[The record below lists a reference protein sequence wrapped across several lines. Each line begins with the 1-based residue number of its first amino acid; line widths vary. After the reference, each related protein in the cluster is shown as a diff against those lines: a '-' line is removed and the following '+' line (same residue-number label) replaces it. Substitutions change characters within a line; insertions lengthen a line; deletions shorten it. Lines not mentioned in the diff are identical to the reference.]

1 MRFKVLPED
10 FRVEELLGPPPQGR
24 GNYALWRVE
33 KRDLTTLEAQTF
45 LAARL
50 GLPPRAVSFPALKD
64 KRAVAVQ
71 YATTP
76 HAKGLPQGVKTARL
90 RAERVGSWPAPLS
103 PRDLAGNRF
112 TVVLRDLAPAEAE
125 DVRARFALLA
135 QQGFPNYFDL
145 QRFGS
150 FSARLGF
157 PGKLLLRG
165 DWEGALR
172 AYLAEPL
179 LGDPPS
185 VRRFK
190 ALARERWGDWKFL
203 KEAAPRGNLR
213 SVLTFLCDHP
223 QDFKRAV
230 NLITPRVL
238 SLWLSAY
245 QSFLWN
251 RGASRAL
258 EELVGEARPWP
269 RFASPGGRWPCPVT
283 LWIRRSSGGSLV

>member
-1 MRFKVLPED
+1 
-10 FRVEELLGPPPQGR
+10 
-24 GNYALWRVE
+24 
-33 KRDLTTLEAQTF
+33 
-45 LAARL
+45 
-50 GLPPRAVSFPALKD
+50 
-64 KRAVAVQ
+64 
-71 YATTP
+71 
-76 HAKGLPQGVKTARL
+76 
-90 RAERVGSWPAPLS
+90 
-103 PRDLAGNRF
+103 
-112 TVVLRDLAPAEAE
+112 VVLRDLSPDEAKE
-125 DVRARFALLA
+125 VQNRFALLA
-135 QQGFPNYFDL
+135 RQGFPNYFDL

-150 FSARLGF
+150 YSARLGF

-179 LGDPPS
+179 LGDPPP

-190 ALARERWGDWKFL
+190 AVAHAHWGEWELL
-203 KEAAPRGNLR
+203 KAKAPRGNLR

-251 RGASRAL
+251 RAASRVL
-258 EELVGEARPWP
+258 EELVGENQALVFLRFPWGAVVAPAYPLDPELLAKLGATEIPLPSAKMRTEGGLQSALSGVLMEEGLSPADLKARGVERAHLSAGVRLVWVVPSEPQSAAPVPDELFPSRQRLTLAFVLPPGSYATLLLRHLGEP
-269 RFASPGGRWPCPVT
+269 RENLTESRP
-283 LWIRRSSGGSLV
+283 SE